1 MKRFVFR
8 LESVLRLRQFEL
20 DKARVILAGVERE
33 RRARKERLD
42 AATARAA
49 RGRALLD
56 QDMQQGADGERL
68 GLRAMGEMLGRSEVA
83 RARRGLTEFEPVVE
97 MARADLRS
105 ALTRVRS
112 LERLREKQEE
122 AHRQRGLA
130 LEQAQLEE
138 ITMLRLAREKAA
150 RPGSG
155 REGRP

>member
-20 DKARVILAGVERE
+20 DKARVILAGAESE
-33 RRARKERLD
+33 RRARSERLD
-42 AATARAA
+42 SASVRAA

-56 QDMQQGADGERL
+56 EETRQGADGERL

-83 RARRGLTEFEPVVE
+83 RARQVLEEFEPVVE
-97 MARADLRS
+97 MARDQLRS
-105 ALTRVRS
+105 AHTRVRS

-138 ITMLRLAREKAA
+138 ITMLRLAREKTT
-150 RPGSG
+150 RSG
-155 REGRP
+155 RGWEGRS